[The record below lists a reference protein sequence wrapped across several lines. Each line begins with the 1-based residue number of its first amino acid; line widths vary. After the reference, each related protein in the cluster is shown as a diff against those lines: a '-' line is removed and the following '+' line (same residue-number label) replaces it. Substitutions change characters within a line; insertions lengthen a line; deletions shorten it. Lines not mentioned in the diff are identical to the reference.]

1 MEHMDHIVDMLGN
14 EFASRDSA
22 GSKGDD
28 RGDTPVNLENLPKN
42 LDAPAMKEAL
52 PSPQP
57 QYRSYFKVLGNQTA
71 HELLLRPVDEKQ
83 LPIAFKP
90 TAKYLKWTIPT
101 PSGVKSADYD
111 IVLGISTKNLKLDAV
126 EAIVFTF
133 FHNIGDSP
141 AEKSEVIASQEL
153 RRLCL
158 AAERSE
164 ATCFR
169 WKLHEK
175 LILPSQKEEKKEDKS
190 TMIVMEV
197 KTWMSEPEDYGS
209 IELHYIEIISDL
221 KALYKLASMPMD
233 HEPFIHTVDVNRT
246 GCPQLDWIADE
257 PMRITYYSISGD
269 GSHILIKAVAGN
281 DQVLQLWNFRSQPQ
295 LVAWMQLPTGNE
307 TTYDYCLSWD
317 GSVLVCVDLCGL
329 YGGSHKEKE
338 EKSTKNATTFYNI
351 NTNYTEAQDKG
362 IVGFKSFTLDEKKY
376 PKLKDLSAK
385 AVFHRDPQ
393 KEEHFYSEHFVT
405 CDGVTIEVYR
415 VYSSDFWRHRQSI
428 AIDPTRTTPTDVC
441 NALRHNLRGSYLA
454 MRDGDTHQVSTW
466 DINRGIRLS
475 SCTTLTHEQMEKVN
489 VCAAMSNDGNQIA
502 IPGKHKVDVFL
513 TATWTAVVSY
523 PFKDIEHSPS
533 VRSVQFIYNEE
544 IMVALDYQ
552 QQPFYQ
558 QNRGFVLSANRASK
572 VEEYITE
579 GHDTFRT
586 TFNNPANPRAICIG
600 VSQVS
605 LFDLENRAVQS
616 PKRLKKRCSE
626 SCRSIDSF
634 LSEGLPEATEASDL
648 GFEAKYSTASADIH
662 GRYEDL
668 PVLVVTSK
676 DGNDQQRLSISLPQV
691 LGDKSAA
698 FVNGGSQLL
707 VSFNKLI
714 MVWTAPTHPEDT
726 FTLQLVHAVPHP
738 TKWRVCSHRLL
749 YGLRLEQIVPDEINL
764 NDPIHRTKDNFL
776 AGIAMLPLIF
786 SNSNDVVQQEIIDY
800 ICRNINNSHCDVVL
814 HVCTEWVKDTHIPTL
829 QLWKAVFSGLAQ
841 PFGRWNPKPDM
852 VRKTNP
858 ILHLLDKGKTNLEA
872 FKLAEVFID
881 YCVRQAMLEK
891 DPIFLL
897 PVLQCLQEL
906 ADPNKPYSEA
916 ALKLLRDL
924 AYLRARD
931 REAIISRHWIAH
943 PFELRWDFWKPNP
956 RGLDQYKNQV
966 LHVTSAPTAN
976 SPKNSFSREIYLASF
991 DMLWLRSDGDLDLAR
1006 RIWSTEYD
1014 IRHSREFLPDKL
1026 NDLDDL
1032 IDDLDILLIKRV
1044 FRILVSPFL
1053 IVYAIIVAVAYFIL
1067 AIVYC
1072 LSKATCIMMM
1082 RRFGMVLFPKVE
1094 CHNFEPDALD
1104 NPAIAALV
1112 EYKWNTIGLR
1122 YWLLRFLAECVYYA
1136 LVLVAIFMQIYRYGD
1151 DSTLRS
1157 IFIAIAAI
1165 SAWFLWLELMQII
1178 KYKHGYFG
1186 SVYNYVD
1193 LLAFLTPS
1201 VASLLQLNS
1210 SDFGAKN
1217 SLLSFS
1223 ALFIFLHFLFELR
1236 VIRSVCK
1243 FVSIIIYAISS
1254 IRVFFFIF
1262 AGGILAFAIAISH
1275 VLHTCTDA
1283 TTCPSYTEGFSF
1295 NLFRAL
1301 STTYFLMSGRY
1312 DPVSNGLTNND
1323 VAIHVMLMV
1332 FFFFT
1337 VIVMMNVLIALI
1349 NHAFDDGDKT
1359 WELDWL
1365 QNRMRFVESAENMS
1379 YDFSAAMETL
1389 EEFFPFIPSS
1399 WASGNSHP
1407 ETIYFT
1413 ATAFQVREYK
1423 KTTQN
1428 LKVEGF
1434 PKVGVTVD
1442 ATAKSQRA
1450 VSKIYG
1456 GHGQN
1461 WQQSQQQEQEE
1472 VDANAGD
1479 NKASK
1484 AVTEMF
1490 DQILK
1495 EQIEKLVEQQEAYKA
1510 LLAAHEEE
1518 KREGDKLRKE
1528 LALFKGQ

>member
-1 MEHMDHIVDMLGN
+1 MEHMEHIVDMLGN

-28 RGDTPVNLENLPKN
+28 RGDTPVNLGNLSKN
-42 LDAPAMKEAL
+42 LDAPAMKEAP

-101 PSGVKSADYD
+101 PSGVKSTDYD

-133 FHNIGDSP
+133 VHNIGDSP

-158 AAERSE
+158 AAEGSE
-164 ATCFR
+164 ATHFDPDDQCFR

-175 LILPSQKEEKKEDKS
+175 LILPAQKEEKMEDKS
-190 TMIVMEV
+190 TTIVMEV

-209 IELHYIEIISDL
+209 IELHYVEIISDL
-221 KALYKLASMPMD
+221 KELDKRDSMPME

-246 GCPQLDWIADE
+246 GCPQLDRIADE
-257 PMRITYYSISGD
+257 PMRITDYSISGD
-269 GSHILIKAVAGN
+269 GSYILIKAVAGD
-281 DQVLQLWNFRSQPQ
+281 DQ
-295 LVAWMQLPTGNE
+295 E
-307 TTYDYCLSWD
+307 
-317 GSVLVCVDLCGL
+317 
-329 YGGSHKEKE
+329 KKE
-338 EKSTKNATTFYNI
+338 EKSKKNATTFYNI
-351 NTNYTEAQDKG
+351 DTDYTEAQDKG
-362 IVGFKSFTLDEKKY
+362 IAGFKSFTLDEKKY
-376 PKLKDLSAK
+376 PKLRGLSAK
-385 AVFHRDPQ
+385 AAFHRVPQ
-393 KEEHFYSEHFVT
+393 KGEHFVT

-415 VYSSDFWRHRQSI
+415 ISSSESWRHLQSI
-428 AIDPTRTTPTDVC
+428 AIDPTRTTPTTNVC

-475 SCTTLTHEQMEKVN
+475 SCTTLTYEQMEKVN

-502 IPGKHKVDVFL
+502 IPGKHKVDIFL
-513 TATWTAVVSY
+513 TATWTSVVSY
-523 PFKDIEHSPS
+523 PFRDIKHNPS
-533 VRSVQFIYNEE
+533 VHSVQFIYNEE
-544 IMVALDYQ
+544 IMVAMDYQ

-558 QNRGFVLSANRASK
+558 QNRGLILSANRVST

-586 TFNNPANPRAICIG
+586 TFDNPATPRAICIG

-605 LFDLENRAVQS
+605 LFDLEKRAVQS

-626 SCRSIDSF
+626 SCRSIESF
-634 LSEGLPEATEASDL
+634 SSEGLPEPTEASDL
-648 GFEAKYSTASADIH
+648 GFEAEYSTAPADIH

-691 LGDKSAA
+691 LGYKSAA
-698 FVNGGSQLL
+698 FVNGGSHLL

-714 MVWTAPTHPEDT
+714 MVWRAPTYPQDT

-738 TKWRVCSHRLL
+738 MKWRVCSHRQL
-749 YGLRLEQIVPDEINL
+749 YGLRLMQIVPDEINLNDPMQIVPDEINL
-764 NDPIHRTKDNFL
+764 NDPIHCTEDNFL

-814 HVCTEWVKDTHIPTL
+814 H
-829 QLWKAVFSGLAQ
+829 

-858 ILHLLDKGKTNLEA
+858 ILHLLDKGTTDLEA

-881 YCVRQAMLEK
+881 YCVRQATLEK
-891 DPIFLL
+891 DPVFLL

-991 DMLWLRSDGDLDLAR
+991 DMLWLRSDGDSDLAY
-1006 RIWSTEYD
+1006 RIWSTED
-1014 IRHSREFLPDKL
+1014 AIRDSMDFLPDKL
-1026 NDLDDL
+1026 DDLFYL
-1032 IDDLDILLIKRV
+1032 IDDLALWIKIIVRILL
-1044 FRILVSPFL
+1044 SPFL
-1053 IVYAIIVAVAYFIL
+1053 IVYAIIFAVVYFIL

-1072 LSKATCIMMM
+1072 LSKASCIMMM

-1094 CHNFEPDALD
+1094 CHHFEPDALD

-1165 SAWFLWLELMQII
+1165 AAWFLWLELMQII
-1178 KYKHGYFG
+1178 KYKHGYFR

-1193 LLAFLTPS
+1193 LLAFLTPF

-1379 YDFSAAMETL
+1379 YDFSATMENL
-1389 EEFFPFIPSS
+1389 EDFFPFIPSS

-1479 NKASK
+1479 NKTNM

-1495 EQIEKLVEQQEAYKA
+1495 EQIEKLLEQQEAYKA
-1510 LLAAHEEE
+1510 LLAAHEEQ
-1518 KREGDKLRKE
+1518 KREGDELRKE